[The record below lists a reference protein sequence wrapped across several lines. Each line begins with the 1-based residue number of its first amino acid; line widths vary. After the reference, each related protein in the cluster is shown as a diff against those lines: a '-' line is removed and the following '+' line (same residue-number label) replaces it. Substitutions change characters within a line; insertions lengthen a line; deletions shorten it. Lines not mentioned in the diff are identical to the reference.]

1 MRFFK
6 PLMLLCAFSLAGLAQ
21 TTVPTGPI
29 DCIVTFNIRG
39 GNGIA
44 QIDNRSTGCDQW
56 TIVYSADDNLSGYA
70 LAFQYATGITAPGTY
85 MAYPSTNV
93 SNSSSMFGTADN
105 GLATY
110 CNLATCG
117 SGFITLETPWVQVV
131 SSGASGTGSIIG
143 TLYGYRTGYTGGTGG
158 SGGGGG
164 GGGCAG
170 TASTPCIVA
179 GPDAQGAAPTKNPV
193 LVAGYDGSGVQRLQT
208 DPTGHLENN
217 QQGAGSFS
225 SGQQSV
231 TASAVALSPIAA
243 SRNVLLCALSTNTI
257 SIFIGSSGLTTSN
270 GLEIP
275 PGQCRGFYLGNTDL
289 VYVIASTTG
298 ATISWGFTD

>member
-1 MRFFK
+1 MTKKHFPHF
-6 PLMLLCAFSLAGLAQ
+6 LIILTALLGYSVNLRAQ
-21 TTVPTGPI
+21 QIPVP
-29 DCIVTFNIRG
+29 DCIIPFDTGAGAGAGEYDFPG
-39 GNGIA
+39 GNGF
-44 QIDNRSTGCDQW
+44 DNRTVGCVTW
-56 TIVYSADDNLSGYA
+56 
-70 LAFQYATGITAPGTY
+70 
-85 MAYPSTNV
+85 
-93 SNSSSMFGTADN
+93 
-105 GLATY
+105 
-110 CNLATCG
+110 
-117 SGFITLETPWVQVV
+117 TLEWQSSLSPTVTFQSSLGVASPTSYGAYTGTTVFSGAGIDTFSNLQTGTVVDTPWVRVDVV
-131 SSGASGTGSIIG
+131 TASSGQTKGV
-143 TLYGYRTGYTGGTGG
+143 LFGYRTGYTGGTGG
-158 SGGGGG
+158 GSGGGGS
-164 GGGCAG
+164 GGCAG
-170 TASTPCIVA
+170 TASTPCIVS
-179 GPDAQGAAPTKNPV
+179 GPDAQGASPTKNPV

-231 TASAVALSPIAA
+231 TASATALSPIAA

-257 SIFIGSSGLTTSN
+257 SIFIGSSGVTTSN